1 MDSNPESKKDS
12 AALRARAL
20 KLRQQIKGMNVQ
32 KPAAGPSRPESPAGF
47 VRRRMSELEQKPSKS
62 GASPTKKKPKL

>member
-12 AALRARAL
+12 AARRARAL
-20 KLRQQIKGMNVQ
+20 KLRQQIKGMNAQ
-32 KPAAGPSRPESPAGF
+32 KPAAVPSRPESPAGF
-47 VRRRMSELEQKPSKS
+47 VRRRMSELEQKSGKP